1 MTDAETRELAQAFP
15 TPGPLLGTAYRDL
28 YLAVEGDDH
37 QKATIGDPGL
47 LPKPWDPPTCRNPH
61 LRAELWAWLEDV
73 ATWVNHEYVWD
84 PDGALPPCWPLH
96 PHIVHELAVLA
107 DQRRRAGV
115 ALDSN
120 ALEEWHRYTLP
131 GSLERMRGRLKSHCE
146 QDHQPWPAR
155 SRLTRHTAE
164 RNANA
169 RREAFELDCSARER
183 AEPVLRQR
191 PRLALL
197 NTDTGEIVDP

>member
-84 PDGALPPCWPLH
+84 PEGTIPPCWPLH

-115 ALDSN
+115 ALDSS

-131 GSLERMRGRLKSHCE
+131 GFLERMRGRLKSHCE

-155 SRLTRHTAE
+155 SRHARHTSDRPAQ
-164 RNANA
+164 
-169 RREAFELDCSARER
+169 RRHDAFDGDVRQLSPS
-183 AEPVLRQR
+183 EPPTR
-191 PRLALL
+191 PRLRLM
-197 NTDTGEIVDP
+197 NPDTGELLGWDH